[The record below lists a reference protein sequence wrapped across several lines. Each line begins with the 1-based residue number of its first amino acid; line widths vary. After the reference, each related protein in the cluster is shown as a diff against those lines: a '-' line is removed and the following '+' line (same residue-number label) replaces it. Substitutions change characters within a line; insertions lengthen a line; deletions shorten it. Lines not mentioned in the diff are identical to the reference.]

1 MINKILRQSSK
12 IFDFTNYLL
21 EGFNYQEYNSNKKKI
36 LEKSKILLLAQF
48 QNFNDDIKKRQSKII
63 VSFAS
68 YPERFIYLPDLMKFI
83 KNQSFPINKI
93 VLSFYKEH
101 KKFYNLNISDINIIY
116 AEKNLKPHLKYY
128 YTMQLFRDY
137 AITIIFLYIK
147 KYSNK
152 FDFYI
157 KSE

>member
-1 MINKILRQSSK
+1 ML
-12 IFDFTNYLL
+12 
-21 EGFNYQEYNSNKKKI
+21 
-36 LEKSKILLLAQF
+36 
-48 QNFNDDIKKRQSKII
+48 
-63 VSFAS
+63 
-68 YPERFIYLPDLMKFI
+68 
-83 KNQSFPINKI
+83 
-93 VLSFYKEH
+93 
-101 KKFYNLNISDINIIY
+101 IY

>member
-1 MINKILRQSSK
+1 MYLNKT
-12 IFDFTNYLL
+12 FVV
-21 EGFNYQEYNSNKKKI
+21 
-36 LEKSKILLLAQF
+36 
-48 QNFNDDIKKRQSKII
+48 I

-93 VLSFYKEH
+93 ILSFYKEH